1 MTQLKI
7 FIEEEI
13 NIETLLFYFPV
24 IILFILYYKV
34 FRIAADVKEIKEIL
48 KEQQKERDGSNS

>member
-1 MTQLKI
+1 MKVQIK
-7 FIEEEI
+7 EEI
-13 NIETLLFYFPV
+13 SIESLLFYFPV
-24 IILFILYYKV
+24 IILLFILYYKV